1 MAPTSKPKTLKQGTL
16 SFTSVKRGA
25 PATASGKAN
34 LKPKAI
40 APAISTIKLP
50 NEESRRPISTR
61 SISNSSTISISTSE
75 DDDDVIPL
83 PSSEAPLK
91 SVKRLKTSNGYT
103 RPSLKPKAPANDSSS
118 EEEPDILRDDL
129 NVIEK
134 TKGVS
139 KLYSNARFLMGEMP
153 PIHAEEQSKIHHILR
168 IFDTSYEYGP
178 CVGMTRLERWERA
191 HAFGLNPPP
200 EVRQILMTEQAYKN
214 DEYKQSIFYG
224 DV

>member
-40 APAISTIKLP
+40 APAISTIKLS

-61 SISNSSTISISTSE
+61 SISNSSISTSE

-91 SVKRLKTSNGYT
+91 SVKRLKTSNGFA
-103 RPSLKPKAPANDSSS
+103 RPSLKPKASADDSSS
-118 EEEPDILRDDL
+118 EEEPEILREDL

-153 PIHAEEQSKIHHILR
+153 PSMS
-168 IFDTSYEYGP
+168 FDSRFEP
-178 CVGMTRLERWERA
+178 RR
-191 HAFGLNPPP
+191 
-200 EVRQILMTEQAYKN
+200 
-214 DEYKQSIFYG
+214 
-224 DV
+224 